1 MSLLPK
7 ELIKEIVR
15 KGNFKSATDIQE
27 ALKDLMKE
35 FIQESLEAE
44 LNNQLGYEKYEKKEN
59 CDNSRNGYSK
69 KKVKSSFGEI
79 ELDIPRDR
87 NSEFEPKIVPK
98 YSRDISNL
106 EEKVI
111 SMYGLGMSTRDINKH
126 IQEIYGVDV
135 SAEMVSKIT
144 DKIIPLI
151 EEWQNRP
158 LEEVYYFTFLDAVH
172 FHVKEDK
179 AIVKKAAY
187 IVLGVNSEGKKDVL
201 GIYIGGNESAKFWLS
216 VLNDLR
222 NRGVKDILI
231 ASVDG
236 LTGFSEAIKTV
247 FPYADIQ
254 RCIIHQIRYTLS
266 FVSYKEKKEF
276 AKDLKEIYTAPNEET
291 GFSALEELKEKWSK
305 KYPYALKSWENNW
318 SELRTFFKFSPE
330 IRRIMYTT
338 NAIENLNRIYR
349 KVTKTRSSFPTDM
362 ALMKLLYL
370 STINLT
376 EKWKTGY
383 AKDWHLIKGQLAIEY
398 EERLKGL
405 YCTQNLRQLRWRV

>member
-15 KGNFKSATDIQE
+15 KGNFNSAADIQE

-44 LNNQLGYEKYEKKEN
+44 LDSQLGYEKYEKKED

-87 NSEFEPKIVPK
+87 NSEFQPKIVPK
-98 YSRDISNL
+98 YSRDISNI

-111 SMYGLGMSTRDINKH
+111 SMYGLGVSTRDINKH
-126 IQEIYGVDV
+126 IQEIYGVDI

-236 LTGFSEAIKTV
+236 LTGFSEAIKTI
-247 FPYADIQ
+247 FPHTDIQ

-330 IRRIMYTT
+330 IRKIMYTT

-398 EERLKGL
+398 EERLKGF
-405 YCTQNLRQLRWRV
+405 

>member
-79 ELDIPRDR
+79 ELNIPRDR

-126 IQEIYGVDV
+126 IQDIYGVDV

-144 DKIIPLI
+144 DKIVPLI

-247 FPYADIQ
+247 FPYVDIQ

-398 EERLKGL
+398 EERLKGF
-405 YCTQNLRQLRWRV
+405 

>member
-7 ELIKEIVR
+7 ELIKEMVR
-15 KGNFKSATDIQE
+15 KGNFKSAADIQE

-44 LNNQLGYEKYEKKEN
+44 LDNQLGYEKYEKKEDS
-59 CDNSRNGYSK
+59 DNSRNGYSK

-222 NRGVKDILI
+222 NRGIKDILI

-247 FPYADIQ
+247 FPHTDIQ

-398 EERLKGL
+398 EERLKGF
-405 YCTQNLRQLRWRV
+405 

>member
-15 KGNFKSATDIQE
+15 KGNFNSAADIQE

-44 LNNQLGYEKYEKKEN
+44 LDSQLGYEKYEKKED

-87 NSEFEPKIVPK
+87 NSEFQPKIVPK
-98 YSRDISNL
+98 YSRDISNI

-126 IQEIYGVDV
+126 IQEIYGVDI

-236 LTGFSEAIKTV
+236 LTGFSEAIKTI
-247 FPYADIQ
+247 FPHTDIQ

-398 EERLKGL
+398 EERLKGF
-405 YCTQNLRQLRWRV
+405 

>member
-15 KGNFKSATDIQE
+15 KGNFNSAADIQE

-44 LNNQLGYEKYEKKEN
+44 LDSQLGYEKYEKKED

-87 NSEFEPKIVPK
+87 NSEFQPKIVPK
-98 YSRDISNL
+98 YSRDISNI

-126 IQEIYGVDV
+126 IQEIYGVDI

-231 ASVDG
+231 ASVDS
-236 LTGFSEAIKTV
+236 LTGFSEAIKTI
-247 FPYADIQ
+247 FPHTDIQ

-276 AKDLKEIYTAPNEET
+276 AKDLKKIYSAPNEET
-291 GFSALEELKEKWSK
+291 GYSALEELKVKWDK

-318 SELRTFFKFSPE
+318 NELRTFFKFSPE
-330 IRRIMYTT
+330 IRKIMYTT
-338 NAIENLNRIYR
+338 NTIENLNRIYR
-349 KVTKTRSSFPTDM
+349 KVTKTKSSFPTDM

-383 AKDWHLIKGQLAIEY
+383 TKD
-398 EERLKGL
+398 
-405 YCTQNLRQLRWRV
+405 

>member
-1 MSLLPK
+1 MALLPK

-15 KGNFKSATDIQE
+15 KGNFNSAADIQE

-44 LNNQLGYEKYEKKEN
+44 LDNQLGYDKYEKKEDN
-59 CDNSRNGYSK
+59 NNSRNGYSK

-151 EEWQNRP
+151 EEWQSRP
-158 LEEVYYFTFLDAVH
+158 LEEIYYFTFLDAVH

-222 NRGVKDILI
+222 NRGVKNILI

-247 FPYADIQ
+247 FPNTDIQ

-291 GFSALEELKEKWSK
+291 GYSALEELKEKWNK

-398 EERLKGL
+398 EERLKGF
-405 YCTQNLRQLRWRV
+405 

>member
-15 KGNFKSATDIQE
+15 KGNFKSAADIQE

-44 LNNQLGYEKYEKKEN
+44 LNNQLGYEKYEKKEDCN
-59 CDNSRNGYSK
+59 NSRNGYSK

-158 LEEVYYFTFLDAVH
+158 LEEVYYFTFLDAIH

-236 LTGFSEAIKTV
+236 LTGFSEAIKAV
-247 FPYADIQ
+247 FPHTDIQ

-291 GFSALEELKEKWSK
+291 GYSALEELKEKWSK

-338 NAIENLNRIYR
+338 NVIENLNRIYR
-349 KVTKTRSSFPTDM
+349 KVTKTRNSFPTDM

-398 EERLKGL
+398 EERLKGF
-405 YCTQNLRQLRWRV
+405 

>member
-126 IQEIYGVDV
+126 IQDIYGVDV

-144 DKIIPLI
+144 DKIVPLI

-158 LEEVYYFTFLDAVH
+158 LEEVYYFTFLDAIH

-398 EERLKGL
+398 EERLKGF
-405 YCTQNLRQLRWRV
+405 

>member
-7 ELIKEIVR
+7 ELIREIVK
-15 KGNFKSATDIQE
+15 KGNFNSAADIQE
-27 ALKDLMKE
+27 ALKELMKE

-44 LNNQLGYEKYEKKEN
+44 LDNQLGYEKYGKNDEN
-59 CDNSRNGYSK
+59 DNSRNGYSK

-144 DKIIPLI
+144 DKIIPLV

-158 LEEVYYFTFLDAVH
+158 LEDIYYFTFLDAIH
-172 FHVKEDK
+172 FNVKEDK
-179 AIVKKAAY
+179 SIVKKAAY
-187 IVLGVNSEGKKDVL
+187 VILGVNSEGKKDVL
-201 GIYIGGNESAKFWLS
+201 GIYIGSNESAKFWLT
-216 VLNDLR
+216 VLNDLK

-236 LTGFSEAIKTV
+236 LTGFSDAIKSVYPHT
-247 FPYADIQ
+247 DIQ

-276 AKDLKEIYTAPNEET
+276 AKDLKEIYTSPNEEI
-291 GFSALEELKEKWSK
+291 GYSALQELKEKWDK
-305 KYPYALKSWENNW
+305 KYPYALRSWENNW

-338 NAIENLNRIYR
+338 NVIENLNRIYR
-349 KVTKTRSSFPTDM
+349 KATKTRSSFSTDM
-362 ALMKLLYL
+362 SLMKLLYL

-383 AKDWHLIKGQLAIEY
+383 AKDWAMIKGQLAIEY
-398 EERLKGL
+398 EERLKGF
-405 YCTQNLRQLRWRV
+405 

>member
-7 ELIKEIVR
+7 ELIREIVK
-15 KGNFKSATDIQE
+15 KGNFNSAADIQE
-27 ALKDLMKE
+27 ALKELMKE

-44 LNNQLGYEKYEKKEN
+44 LDNQLGYEKYGKNDEN
-59 CDNSRNGYSK
+59 DNSRNGYSK

-144 DKIIPLI
+144 DKIIPLV

-158 LEEVYYFTFLDAVH
+158 LEDIYYFTFLDAIH
-172 FHVKEDK
+172 FNVKEDK
-179 AIVKKAAY
+179 SIVKKAAY
-187 IVLGVNSEGKKDVL
+187 VILGVNSEGKKDVL
-201 GIYIGGNESAKFWLS
+201 GIYIGGNESAKFWLT
-216 VLNDLR
+216 VLNDLK

-236 LTGFSEAIKTV
+236 LTGFSDAIKSVYPHT
-247 FPYADIQ
+247 DIQ

-276 AKDLKEIYTAPNEET
+276 AKDLKEIYTSPNEET
-291 GFSALEELKEKWSK
+291 GYSALQELKEKWDK
-305 KYPYALKSWENNW
+305 KYPYALRSWENNW

-338 NAIENLNRIYR
+338 NVIENLNRIYR
-349 KVTKTRSSFPTDM
+349 KATKTRSSFSTDM
-362 ALMKLLYL
+362 SLMKLLYL

-383 AKDWHLIKGQLAIEY
+383 AKDWSMIKGQLAIEY
-398 EERLKGL
+398 EERLKGF
-405 YCTQNLRQLRWRV
+405 

>member
-7 ELIKEIVR
+7 ELIREIIK
-15 KGNFKSATDIQE
+15 KGNFNSAADIQE
-27 ALKDLMKE
+27 ALKEIMKD

-44 LNNQLGYEKYEKKEN
+44 LDNQLGYEKYDKKADIN
-59 CDNSRNGYSK
+59 NSRNGYSK

-87 NSEFEPKIVPK
+87 NSDFEPKIVPK
-98 YSRDISNL
+98 YSRNISNL

-135 SAEMVSKIT
+135 SAELVSKIT

-158 LEEVYYFTFLDAVH
+158 LEDIYYFTFLDAVH
-172 FHVKEDK
+172 FNVKEDK
-179 AIVKKAAY
+179 TIVKKAAY
-187 IVLGVNSEGKKDVL
+187 VILGVNSEGKKDVL
-201 GIYIGGNESAKFWLS
+201 GIYIGGNESAKFWLA
-216 VLNDLR
+216 VLNDLK

-247 FPYADIQ
+247 FPHADIQ

-276 AKDLKEIYTAPNEET
+276 AKDLKEIYTAPNEES
-291 GFSALEELKEKWSK
+291 GYSALQELKEKWDK

-318 SELRTFFKFSPE
+318 AELRTFFKFSPE

-338 NAIENLNRIYR
+338 NVIENLNRIYR

-362 ALMKLLYL
+362 SLMKLLYL

-376 EKWKTGY
+376 EKWKSGY
-383 AKDWHLIKGQLAIEY
+383 AKDWHMIKGQLAIEY
-398 EERLKGL
+398 EERLKGF
-405 YCTQNLRQLRWRV
+405 

>member
-15 KGNFKSATDIQE
+15 KGNFNSAADIQE

-44 LNNQLGYEKYEKKEN
+44 LDSQLGYEKYEKKED

-87 NSEFEPKIVPK
+87 NSEFQPKIVPK
-98 YSRDISNL
+98 YSRDISNI

-126 IQEIYGVDV
+126 IQEIYGVDI

-236 LTGFSEAIKTV
+236 LTGFSEAIKTI
-247 FPYADIQ
+247 FPHTDIQ

-330 IRRIMYTT
+330 IRRIMYTI

-398 EERLKGL
+398 EERLKGF
-405 YCTQNLRQLRWRV
+405 

>member
-1 MSLLPK
+1 MK
-7 ELIKEIVR
+7 NGKI
-15 KGNFKSATDIQE
+15 
-27 ALKDLMKE
+27 DL
-35 FIQESLEAE
+35 
-44 LNNQLGYEKYEKKEN
+44 
-59 CDNSRNGYSK
+59 
-69 KKVKSSFGEI
+69 
-79 ELDIPRDR
+79 
-87 NSEFEPKIVPK
+87 
-98 YSRDISNL
+98 
-106 EEKVI
+106 
-111 SMYGLGMSTRDINKH
+111 
-126 IQEIYGVDV
+126 
-135 SAEMVSKIT
+135 
-144 DKIIPLI
+144 
-151 EEWQNRP
+151 
-158 LEEVYYFTFLDAVH
+158 LEEVYYFTFLDAIH

-398 EERLKGL
+398 EERLKGF
-405 YCTQNLRQLRWRV
+405 

>member
-7 ELIKEIVR
+7 ELIREIVK
-15 KGNFKSATDIQE
+15 KGNFNSAADIQE
-27 ALKDLMKE
+27 ALKELMKE

-44 LNNQLGYEKYEKKEN
+44 LDNQLGYEKYGKNDEN
-59 CDNSRNGYSK
+59 DNSRNGYSK

-144 DKIIPLI
+144 DKIIPLV

-158 LEEVYYFTFLDAVH
+158 LEDIYYFTFLDAIH
-172 FHVKEDK
+172 FNVTEDK
-179 AIVKKAAY
+179 SIVKKAAY
-187 IVLGVNSEGKKDVL
+187 VILGVNSEGKKDVL
-201 GIYIGGNESAKFWLS
+201 GIYIGGNESAKFWLT
-216 VLNDLR
+216 VLNDLK

-236 LTGFSEAIKTV
+236 LTGFSDAIKAVYPHT
-247 FPYADIQ
+247 DIQ

-276 AKDLKEIYTAPNEET
+276 AKDLKEIYTSPNEEI
-291 GFSALEELKEKWSK
+291 GYSALQELKEKWDK
-305 KYPYALKSWENNW
+305 KYPYALRSWENNW

-338 NAIENLNRIYR
+338 NVIENLNRIYR
-349 KVTKTRSSFPTDM
+349 KATKTRSSFSTDM
-362 ALMKLLYL
+362 SLMKLLYL

-383 AKDWHLIKGQLAIEY
+383 AKDWAMIKGQLAIEY
-398 EERLKGL
+398 EERLKGF
-405 YCTQNLRQLRWRV
+405 

>member
-44 LNNQLGYEKYEKKEN
+44 LNNQLGYEKYEKKEDCN
-59 CDNSRNGYSK
+59 NSRNGYSK

-126 IQEIYGVDV
+126 IQDIYGVDV

-144 DKIIPLI
+144 DKIVPLI

-172 FHVKEDK
+172 FYVKEDK

-236 LTGFSEAIKTV
+236 LTGFSEAIKAV
-247 FPYADIQ
+247 FPHTDIQ

-291 GFSALEELKEKWSK
+291 GYSALEELKEKWSK

-383 AKDWHLIKGQLAIEY
+383 AKNWHLIKGQLAIEY
-398 EERLKGL
+398 EERLKGF
-405 YCTQNLRQLRWRV
+405 

>member
-1 MSLLPK
+1 MSLLLK

-27 ALKDLMKE
+27 ALKDLMKK

-158 LEEVYYFTFLDAVH
+158 LEEVYYFTFLDAIH

-349 KVTKTRSSFPTDM
+349 KVTKTRSSFSTDM
-362 ALMKLLYL
+362 SLMKLLYL

-383 AKDWHLIKGQLAIEY
+383 AKDWAMIKGQLAIEY
-398 EERLKGL
+398 EERLKGF
-405 YCTQNLRQLRWRV
+405 

>member
-15 KGNFKSATDIQE
+15 KGNFKSAADIQE

-44 LNNQLGYEKYEKKEN
+44 LDNQLGYEKYGKKEDS
-59 CDNSRNGYSK
+59 DNSRNGYSK

-247 FPYADIQ
+247 FPHTDIQ

-398 EERLKGL
+398 EERLKGF
-405 YCTQNLRQLRWRV
+405 

>member
-349 KVTKTRSSFPTDM
+349 KVTKTRSSFSTDM
-362 ALMKLLYL
+362 SLMKLLYL

-383 AKDWHLIKGQLAIEY
+383 AKDWAMIKGQLAIEY
-398 EERLKGL
+398 EERLKGF
-405 YCTQNLRQLRWRV
+405 

>member
-1 MSLLPK
+1 MALLPK
-7 ELIKEIVR
+7 EIIREMVR
-15 KGNFKSATDIQE
+15 KENLNTVNDIQV

-35 FIQESLEAE
+35 FIQESLEVE
-44 LNNQLGYEKYEKKEN
+44 LENQLGYEKYEKKDDR
-59 CDNSRNGYSK
+59 DNSRNGYSK

-126 IQEIYGVDV
+126 IQEIYGVDI

-144 DKIIPLI
+144 DKIIPLV

-158 LEEVYYFTFLDAVH
+158 LEDIYYFTFLDAVH
-172 FHVKEDK
+172 FNVKEDK

-187 IVLGVNSEGKKDVL
+187 VILGVNSEGKKDVL
-201 GIYIGGNESAKFWLS
+201 GIYIGGNESAKFWLT
-216 VLNDLR
+216 VLNDLK
-222 NRGVKDILI
+222 NRGVKDILV

-236 LTGFSEAIKTV
+236 LTGFSEAIRAV
-247 FPYADIQ
+247 FPHTDIQ

-276 AKDLKEIYTAPNEET
+276 AKDLKEIYTSPNEDA
-291 GFSALEELKEKWSK
+291 GYSVLQELKEKWDK

-318 SELRTFFKFSPE
+318 NELRTFFKFSPE
-330 IRRIMYTT
+330 IRKIMYTT
-338 NAIENLNRIYR
+338 NVIENLNRTYR
-349 KVTKTRSSFPTDM
+349 KVTKTRSSFPSDM
-362 ALMKLLYL
+362 SLLKLLYL
-370 STINLT
+370 ATTNLT
-376 EKWKTGY
+376 EKWKSGY
-383 AKDWHLIKGQLAIEY
+383 AKDWHMIKGQLAIEY
-398 EERLKGL
+398 EERLKGVT
-405 YCTQNLRQLRWRV
+405 TQL

>member
-15 KGNFKSATDIQE
+15 KGNFNSAADIQE

-44 LNNQLGYEKYEKKEN
+44 LDSQLGYEKYEKKED

-87 NSEFEPKIVPK
+87 NSEFQPKIVPK
-98 YSRDISNL
+98 YSRDISNI

-111 SMYGLGMSTRDINKH
+111 SMYGLGVSTRDINKH
-126 IQEIYGVDV
+126 IQEIYGVDI

-236 LTGFSEAIKTV
+236 LTGFSEAIKTI
-247 FPYADIQ
+247 FPHTDIQ
-254 RCIIHQIRYTLS
+254 RCIIHQIRYTLN

-276 AKDLKEIYTAPNEET
+276 VKDLKEIYTAPNEET

-398 EERLKGL
+398 EERLKGFL
-405 YCTQNLRQLRWRV
+405 ISFQPLK

>member
-126 IQEIYGVDV
+126 IQEICGVDV

-158 LEEVYYFTFLDAVH
+158 LEEVYYFTFLDAIH

-179 AIVKKAAY
+179 AIVKKSAY

-398 EERLKGL
+398 EERLKGF
-405 YCTQNLRQLRWRV
+405 

>member
-15 KGNFKSATDIQE
+15 KGNFNSAADIQE

-44 LNNQLGYEKYEKKEN
+44 LDSQLGYEKYEKKED

-87 NSEFEPKIVPK
+87 NSEFQPKIVPK
-98 YSRDISNL
+98 YSRDISNI

-126 IQEIYGVDV
+126 IQEIYGVDI

-236 LTGFSEAIKTV
+236 LTGFSEAIKTI
-247 FPYADIQ
+247 FPHTDIQ

-330 IRRIMYTT
+330 IRKIMYTT

-398 EERLKGL
+398 EERLKGF
-405 YCTQNLRQLRWRV
+405 

>member
-7 ELIKEIVR
+7 ELIREIVK
-15 KGNFKSATDIQE
+15 KGNFNSAADIQE
-27 ALKDLMKE
+27 ALKELMKE
-35 FIQESLEAE
+35 FIQESLETE
-44 LNNQLGYEKYEKKEN
+44 LDNQLGYEKYGKNDEN
-59 CDNSRNGYSK
+59 DNSRNGYSK

-79 ELDIPRDR
+79 ELNIPRDR

-144 DKIIPLI
+144 DKIIPLV

-158 LEEVYYFTFLDAVH
+158 LEDIYYFTFLDAIH
-172 FHVKEDK
+172 FNVKEDK
-179 AIVKKAAY
+179 SIVKKAAY
-187 IVLGVNSEGKKDVL
+187 VILGVNSEGKKDVL
-201 GIYIGGNESAKFWLS
+201 GIYIGGNESAKFWLT
-216 VLNDLR
+216 VLNDLK

-236 LTGFSEAIKTV
+236 LTGFSDAIKSVYPHT
-247 FPYADIQ
+247 DIQ

-276 AKDLKEIYTAPNEET
+276 AKDLKEIYTSPNEET
-291 GFSALEELKEKWSK
+291 GYSALQELKEKWDK
-305 KYPYALKSWENNW
+305 KYPYALRSWENNW

-338 NAIENLNRIYR
+338 NVIENLNRIYR
-349 KVTKTRSSFPTDM
+349 KVTKTRSSFSTDM
-362 ALMKLLYL
+362 SLMKLLYL

-376 EKWKTGY
+376 EKWKTGCT
-383 AKDWHLIKGQLAIEY
+383 KDWAMIKRQLAIEY
-398 EERLKGL
+398 EERLKGF
-405 YCTQNLRQLRWRV
+405 

>member
-15 KGNFKSATDIQE
+15 KGNFNSAADIQE

-44 LNNQLGYEKYEKKEN
+44 LDSQLGYEKYEKKED

-87 NSEFEPKIVPK
+87 NSEFQPKIVPK
-98 YSRDISNL
+98 YSRDISNI

-126 IQEIYGVDV
+126 IQEIYGVDI

-236 LTGFSEAIKTV
+236 LTGFSEAIKTI
-247 FPYADIQ
+247 FPHTDIQ

-338 NAIENLNRIYR
+338 NAIENLNRIYG

-398 EERLKGL
+398 EERLKGF
-405 YCTQNLRQLRWRV
+405 